1 MASFFIQ
8 KSQKSNYEKINE
20 NQFEFEKIINEIVA
34 KVEKLGYSQQIIF
47 EEIKEL
53 KDIYLHINKKNSG
66 QI

>member
-1 MASFFIQ
+1 LASFFIQ

-34 KVEKLGYSQQIIF
+34 KVEKLGYGQQIIF

-53 KDIYLHINKKNSG
+53 KDIYLHINKKNLG

>member
-34 KVEKLGYSQQIIF
+34 KVEKLGYGQQIIF

-53 KDIYLHINKKNSG
+53 KDIYLHINKKNLG